1 MASAIENPII
11 KLKEF
16 DNLEDAFQSLDQYS
30 IRKLARVLGSYY
42 RPLNRR

>member
-1 MASAIENPII
+1 MASAIETPII

-16 DNLEDAFQSLDQYS
+16 DNLEEAFQKLDQYS
-30 IRKLARVLGSYY
+30 IKKLARILGSYY